1 MNTIESLKNKHE
13 LVKNNPYWI
22 NFDEK
27 YLPGMLDMF
36 RDMVNNVWGTGDTLN
51 PYYVILRCCTHDV
64 NAMISSIQYM
74 IKEEKEFTK
83 DEFGNVITVLQT
95 FLTNVHALVDG
106 DRAKDDVIGYLF
118 TFDKSGLR
126 KLKSVYDT
134 DKNEWRALN
143 IIKATDI
150 EKVKKLVNHYL
161 KLKDTRAIKQWAIEC
176 INDIE
181 SGEKIIGGVYMVE

>member
-36 RDMVNNVWGTGDTLN
+36 RDMVNNVWGTGDTSN
-51 PYYVILRCCTHDV
+51 PYYVILQCCTHDV
-64 NAMISSIQYM
+64 NAMISTIQYM
-74 IKEEKEFTK
+74 IEEEKEFTK

-106 DRAKDDVIGYLF
+106 DRAKENAIGYLYNF
-118 TFDKSGLR
+118 TKNGLR
-126 KLKSVYDT
+126 KFKSVYDT
-134 DKNEWRALN
+134 DKNEWRAFN
-143 IIKATDI
+143 IIKPTDV
-150 EKVKKLVNHYL
+150 EKVRKLVNPYL
-161 KLKDTRAIKQWAIEC
+161 KLKDTRAMKQWAAEC
-176 INDIE
+176 IDDID
-181 SGEKIIGGVYMVE
+181 SGKKIIGGFYIIE